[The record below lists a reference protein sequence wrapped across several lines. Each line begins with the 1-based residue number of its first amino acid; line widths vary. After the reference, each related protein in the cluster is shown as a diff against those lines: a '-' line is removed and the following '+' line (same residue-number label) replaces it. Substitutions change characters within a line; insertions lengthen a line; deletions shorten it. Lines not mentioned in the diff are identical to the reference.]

1 MSWVLGSTK
10 CVCLFF
16 SSGSSAGRVLPR
28 TPDPGP
34 RTPLNSRAELEKDTK
49 KTQGVRVP
57 YFLASDSRA
66 ELVLDLGAAREK
78 KYRHTHD
85 TRTQKRTK
93 PPQHSAQALNDNS
106 FLYFLVL
113 PAAFGLWSSYWPVLP
128 SRSITFS
135 CRSLAHCSLHCS
147 LVCPSYSHHLS
158 PLLSPPSTHHA
169 PTPTLASP
177 PIPKRKLSNGHDRRM
192 DQAIHFRIAAVLIA
206 TTTIIALLLFTMN
219 RSKFMG
225 DCREE
230 PSRADGDGD
239 A

>member
-1 MSWVLGSTK
+1 MNRFFFFRFSIQLTPK
-10 CVCLFF
+10 CDDFISIEHSQVGHISV
-16 SSGSSAGRVLPR
+16 SSRLQPETALRSFP
-28 TPDPGP
+28 
-34 RTPLNSRAELEKDTK
+34 PL
-49 KTQGVRVP
+49 QG
-57 YFLASDSRA
+57 
-66 ELVLDLGAAREK
+66 
-78 KYRHTHD
+78 RHTRRLPGHPELL
-85 TRTQKRTK
+85 R
-93 PPQHSAQALNDNS
+93 AL
-106 FLYFLVL
+106 
-113 PAAFGLWSSYWPVLP
+113 PV
-128 SRSITFS
+128 
-135 CRSLAHCSLHCS
+135 HCSLHCS